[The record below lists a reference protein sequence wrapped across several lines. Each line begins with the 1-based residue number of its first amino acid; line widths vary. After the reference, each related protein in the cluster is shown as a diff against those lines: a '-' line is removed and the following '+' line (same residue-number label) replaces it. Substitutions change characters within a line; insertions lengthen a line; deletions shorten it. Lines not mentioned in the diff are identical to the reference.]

1 MPRLHIYV
9 SEKGGKTVS
18 KFGKPKDNDKVV
30 FHNQHDSA
38 TLSVKILGDA
48 VANKA
53 LCQGSMSFPE
63 FTVDPKA
70 KKAFEI
76 CQGYGGQEFEYTAQ
90 IGAFALEDPIII
102 IERSGGSGFLPPNVS
117 HVLIPV
123 AAFLLGA
130 FLAARWVKSRSAPRT

>member
-9 SEKGGKTVS
+9 QEKGGKTVS
-18 KFGKPKDNDKVV
+18 KFGKTKDNDKVV
-30 FHNQHDSA
+30 FHNQHGTD
-38 TLSVKILGDA
+38 TLQVKILGDA

-63 FTVDPKA
+63 FSVGPKD

-90 IGAFALEDPIII
+90 IGTFALEDPIII
-102 IERSGGSGFLPPNVS
+102 IERSGNSGFLPPQLAQGLTLTAVF
-117 HVLIPV
+117 IFGV
-123 AAFLLGA
+123 AAGIA
-130 FLAARWVKSRSAPRT
+130 WMKRKSVPRT